1 MKEKVFYEDLYSEVH
16 FLDKKNEVT
25 LLSKLL
31 SLYFKPAFHLISEH
45 STLFFYSLS
54 ELRESCQ
61 LNYSKNNLLR
71 KKML

>member
-31 SLYFKPAFHLISEH
+31 SLYFKPALSPDFGAFYAV
-45 STLFFYSLS
+45 FFIAYQ
-54 ELRESCQ
+54 SCEKVV
-61 LNYSKNNLLR
+61 S
-71 KKML
+71 

>member
-31 SLYFKPAFHLISEH
+31 SLYFNSALSPDFGAFYAVFL
-45 STLFFYSLS
+45 
-54 ELRESCQ
+54 
-61 LNYSKNNLLR
+61 
-71 KKML
+71 